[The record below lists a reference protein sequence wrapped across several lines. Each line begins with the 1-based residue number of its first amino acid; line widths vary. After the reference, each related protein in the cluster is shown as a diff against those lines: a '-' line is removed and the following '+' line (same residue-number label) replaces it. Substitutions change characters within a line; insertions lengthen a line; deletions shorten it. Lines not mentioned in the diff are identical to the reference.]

1 MLADEKTARD
11 FQSIDDVVIV
21 AQLNRQD
28 EHLRAPLEALAGQY
42 ADRASF
48 GLRLTDT
55 QPSAVDCYN
64 HPDDLKSSVADL
76 AALEAMPKLVMGC
89 LTPLIG
95 EFSRKSEGRYL
106 QVRSFLLPA

>member
-1 MLADEKTARD
+1 M
-11 FQSIDDVVIV
+11 
-21 AQLNRQD
+21 
-28 EHLRAPLEALAGQY
+28 RAPLEALADQY

-48 GLRLTDT
+48 GLRLTDN

-76 AALEAMPKLVMGC
+76 TAVDAMPKLVTGC

-95 EFSRKSEGRYL
+95 EFSRKNEGRFL
-106 QVRSFLLPA
+106 QVR